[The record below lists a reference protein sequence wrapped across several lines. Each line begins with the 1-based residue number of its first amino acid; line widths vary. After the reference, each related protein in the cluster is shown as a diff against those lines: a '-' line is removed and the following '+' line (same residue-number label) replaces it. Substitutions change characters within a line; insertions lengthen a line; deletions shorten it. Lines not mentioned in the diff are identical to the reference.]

1 MFWGKDA
8 DKKTIMIKM
17 CLFVALGALLS
28 MLLMFP
34 ARGIMNAV
42 SRLDYISQRLDDY
55 PRMRAVDLQESE
67 ARENWWR
74 KEVLEQ
80 RAKQAAYIYTV
91 DQKDSDEAEKLAY
104 IAQVL
109 EADSVK
115 IVSGADVPAG
125 KDAAGDASQA
135 SDAGKDAAGE
145 APGKDSVYT
154 VWEELDEERIIVLEF
169 SVDEVTAQTVE
180 EGESYMRSQ
189 GRGDVNLPRR

>member
-1 MFWGKDA
+1 MFGGKDA

-28 MLLMFP
+28 LLLMFP

-67 ARENWWR
+67 NRGNWWR
-74 KEVLEQ
+74 KEVFEQ

-115 IVSGADVPAG
+115 IVSGPRPMHRA
-125 KDAAGDASQA
+125 
-135 SDAGKDAAGE
+135 
-145 APGKDSVYT
+145 
-154 VWEELDEERIIVLEF
+154 ERTRATPSGRNWTRSGSSCSNFL
-169 SVDEVTAQTVE
+169 S
-180 EGESYMRSQ
+180 MR
-189 GRGDVNLPRR
+189 

>member
-67 ARENWWR
+67 NRGNWWR
-74 KEVLEQ
+74 REVFDQ
-80 RAKQAAYIYTV
+80 CAKQAAYIYTA
-91 DQKDSDEAEKLAY
+91 DQKYSDEAEKLAY
-104 IAQVL
+104 IARIMG
-109 EADSVK
+109 ADSVK
-115 IVSGADVPAG
+115 VVSKADAPGG
-125 KDAAGDASQA
+125 KDSAGDARIEMQKT
-135 SDAGKDAAGE
+135 DL
-145 APGKDSVYT
+145 SVA
-154 VWEELDEERIIVLEF
+154 VIGSALSKIEF
-169 SVDEVTAQTVE
+169 C
-180 EGESYMRSQ
+180 
-189 GRGDVNLPRR
+189 L